1 MNLEVNLT
9 CRGFKNLV
17 LMKFLAFSRT
27 GTRTFM
33 VFARSLPLCAKRDV
47 AAVTTESSIRP
58 FSHFGNL
65 FRLPAAQFKSRIA
78 RASDARYCELP
89 IALFFAAITLAIIS
103 GCGGSS
109 GSSQA
114 PAAIVPAT
122 PSISPGTGTYTGTQ
136 QVTISDTTQ
145 GAILYYTI
153 DGTVPNASSTAYA
166 SAISIT
172 ASSTV
177 QAIAILG
184 GASST
189 VASSAL
195 TITPAHPPA
204 KLAFVQQPSNTL
216 TGVAISP
223 AVQVMVQDA
232 NGNAVTNATNPVTL
246 ALTSGTGLAGTLT
259 VTPQNGIAAFSN
271 LTLSTVG
278 SYTLAATSSGLT
290 SATSSSFTV
299 DMPAQLAF
307 IAQPSNVVTGAV
319 ISPAIQVAVQDSAG
333 NTLTAATNPV
343 TLALT
348 AGTGLGGTL
357 TATPQN
363 GVATFSSLTVG
374 AAGSYTLVASSS
386 GLTSSTSASFTVTT
400 PVKLAFIVQPS
411 NVFTGTAVSPAVQV
425 AIQDANGKTVT
436 ADSSPVTLALAGSTA
451 LGGTLTTPAQSGVA
465 TFNNLMVSAAGSYML
480 TATSPNLPSA
490 TSANF
495 TVTVAPVTYYLSPT
509 GSDSNTG
516 LSTSEAWLSPDHP
529 VNCGDTI
536 IAASSTA
543 YDQRSFAFGK
553 WGPVTCSPG
562 ATANVVWL
570 KCAAFDTCKMTAT
583 NQDAMWVTS
592 SYWGVQGWEVTATG
606 GQAICFASFPPTPTA
621 NLHHIIFANDIANGC
636 YGAGFEPIPNG
647 SAGTD
652 YFVLVGNIAY
662 NAAQQSNQ
670 CGSAITI
677 FEPAESDQLPGT
689 HIYVAGNYTW
699 DNVDAHPCAGGT
711 PTDGE
716 GIIFD
721 TFDANNYTQQ
731 AVMDNNVAFLN
742 GASGFRV
749 DKTSKA
755 PVYVVNNTAF
765 GNNTDS
771 NLNTIWCGEITLQES
786 KGINVT
792 NNIARA
798 TSATGCGA
806 NPSYALFVADGD
818 ATDVVAT
825 NFAYGIAGQNAG
837 QSTSPGF
844 SYATSN
850 ILGID
855 PLFVNPPTT
864 DPGPPNCAGSASVA
878 QCMASTFAG
887 LLPKTPSA
895 VGLGIQPLG
904 GTATADPL
912 FPGWLC
918 NVGLPA
924 GLIPNHCP

>member
-1 MNLEVNLT
+1 
-9 CRGFKNLV
+9 
-17 LMKFLAFSRT
+17 LMKFLAFSCT
-27 GTRTFM
+27 GTRTLM
-33 VFARSLPLCAKRDV
+33 VFRGAAPICAKRDV
-47 AAVTTESSIRP
+47 AAVTTGSRIYS
-58 FSHFGNL
+58 FLHFGNL
-65 FRLPAAQFKSRIA
+65 SKLRST
-78 RASDARYCELP
+78 RYCAFL
-89 IALFFAAITLAIIS
+89 IAVAFAAITPAIVT

-109 GSSQA
+109 GS
-114 PAAIVPAT
+114 AAVIVPST

-136 QVTISDTTQ
+136 QVTISDATQ
-145 GAILYYTI
+145 GSTIYYTT
-153 DGTVPNASSTAYA
+153 DGTAPTASSTAYT
-166 SAISIT
+166 SALSIT

-177 QAIAILG
+177 QAIAVLG
-184 GASST
+184 GVSSA

-195 TITPAHPPA
+195 TINPAHPPA
-204 KLAFVQQPSNTL
+204 KLAFVQQPSNAL

-223 AVQVMVQDA
+223 PVQVMVQDA

-259 VTPQNGIAAFSN
+259 ITPQNGIAAFSN
-271 LTLSTVG
+271 LTVSTVG
-278 SYTLAATSSGLT
+278 SYTLVATSAGLT

-299 DMPAQLAF
+299 DAPTQLAF
-307 IAQPSNVVTGAV
+307 IVQPSNVVTGAV
-319 ISPAIQVAVQDSAG
+319 ISPPVQVAVQDSAG
-333 NTLTAATNPV
+333 NTLTTATNPV
-343 TLALT
+343 ALALT
-348 AGTGLGGTL
+348 SGTGLGGTL
-357 TATPQN
+357 TVTPQN
-363 GVATFSSLTVG
+363 GVATFSNLTLG
-374 AAGSYTLVASSS
+374 TAGNYTLVASSS

-400 PVKLAFIVQPS
+400 AVKLAFIVQPS
-411 NVFTGTAVSPAVQV
+411 NVFTGTAISPAVQV
-425 AIQDANGKTVT
+425 AIQDTNGKTVT
-436 ADSSPVTLALAGSTA
+436 ADSSSVTLSLAGSTN
-451 LGGTLTTPAQSGVA
+451 LGGTLTVPAQNGIA
-465 TFNNLMVSAAGSYML
+465 TFTNLTVSAAGSYML
-480 TATSPNLPSA
+480 SATSPNLPQA

-509 GSDSNTG
+509 GSDSNSG
-516 LSTSEAWLSPDHP
+516 LSASQPWLSPDHP
-529 VNCGDTI
+529 VNCGDMI
-536 IAASSTA
+536 IAASSSA
-543 YDQRSFAFGK
+543 YNQQNFAHGK

-562 ATANVVWL
+562 AMANVVWL
-570 KCAAFDTCKMTAT
+570 KCEAFDTCKMTAT

-606 GQAICFASFPPTPTA
+606 GQAICFASFPPTQTA

-636 YGAGFEPIPNG
+636 YGAGFESIPNG

-662 NAAQQSNQ
+662 NAAQQSTQ
-670 CGSAITI
+670 CGSGITV

-699 DNVDAHPCAGGT
+699 GNKDANPCAGGT

-716 GIIFD
+716 GVIFD
-721 TFDANNYTQQ
+721 TFDAVNYTQQ

-749 DKTSKA
+749 VKTTKA

-765 GNNTDS
+765 GNDTDT

-786 KGINVT
+786 KGINVA
-792 NNIARA
+792 NNIAQA

-806 NPSYALFVADGD
+806 NPSYALYVAEGDG
-818 ATDVVAT
+818 TDVVAT
-825 NFAYGIAGQNAG
+825 NFAIGIAGQNAG
-837 QSTSPGF
+837 QSASPGF
-844 SYATSN
+844 SYAVSN

-864 DPGPPNCAGSASVA
+864 NPGPPSCAASTSVA

-887 LLPKTPSA
+887 LLPKAPSA
-895 VGLGIQPLG
+895 AGLGIQPLG

-912 FPGWLC
+912 FPGWIC